1 MDSELKL
8 LRYEDLIR
16 ITGLS
21 RSTISRYCKAGKMP
35 RPIEFGSR
43 VPLWREKQLI
53 DWLNSLDKDDWQREK
68 ADLNKRNTS
77 SP

>member
-21 RSTISRYCKAGKMP
+21 RSTIWRYCRSGKMP
-35 RPIEFGSR
+35 RPINFGNG

-53 DWLNSLDKDDWQREK
+53 DWLNSVDDADQQREK
-68 ADLNKRNTS
+68 AV
-77 SP
+77 

>member
-21 RSTISRYCKAGKMP
+21 RTTIWRYCKAGKMP
-35 RPIEFGSR
+35 RPINFGNG

-53 DWLNSLDKDDWQREK
+53 DWLNSLENDAPQREM
-68 ADLNKRNTS
+68 AS
-77 SP
+77 

>member
-21 RSTISRYCKAGKMP
+21 RTTIWRYCKAGKMP
-35 RPIEFGSR
+35 RPTKFGNG
-43 VPLWREKQLI
+43 VPLWHRKQLI
-53 DWLNSLDKDDWQREK
+53 DWLNSV
-68 ADLNKRNTS
+68 ADGSRPRKMAG
-77 SP
+77 